1 MRIKF
6 KTITKTKHSA
16 LKNKPKRSRVIVM
29 EHKKISKREF
39 WKCMAKLRAFEREE
53 ASFNTSLKSSIRQL
67 HQSVKINESQA
78 TLSRNEVNKT
88 YQQSNRR
95 KNNDLSH
102 LKNQNH
108 S

>member
-1 MRIKF
+1 
-6 KTITKTKHSA
+6 
-16 LKNKPKRSRVIVM
+16 
-29 EHKKISKREF
+29 
-39 WKCMAKLRAFEREE
+39 MAKLRSFEREE

-67 HQSVKINESQA
+67 HRSVKINESQA